1 MDRVSITVNG
11 NLHKFIIGEEYGCV
25 KPEETLLQT
34 LRDRMGLTGTK
45 EGCNHGAC
53 GNCTVIMNG
62 DAVPSCMVLTADC
75 DGAVITTIEGLE
87 DPKTGE
93 LNTLQQAFVDNSA
106 FQCGFCTPGIV
117 MSAQALLDKNPEP
130 EREEI
135 MEALSGNYCRCISHY
150 QVVTAVEDAI
160 GRMKGADAKPRVS
173 QRIRHH
179 NTDI

>member
-1 MDRVSITVNG
+1 MDRISIRING
-11 NLHKFIIGEEYGCV
+11 VLRKFIVGEEEGCV

-34 LRDRMGLTGTK
+34 LRDRLNLTGTK

-62 DAVPSCMVLTADC
+62 DAVASCMLLTADC
-75 DGAVITTIEGLE
+75 DGADIRTIEGLE

-93 LNTLQQAFVDNSA
+93 LNTLQQAFVDHSA

-130 EREEI
+130 SRDEI

-150 QVVTAVEDAI
+150 QVATAVEDAI
-160 GRMKGADAKPRVS
+160 EKMKEGK
-173 QRIRHH
+173 
-179 NTDI
+179 

>member
-1 MDRVSITVNG
+1 MDRISIRING
-11 NLHKFIIGEEYGCV
+11 VLRKFIVGEEEGCV

-34 LRDRMGLTGTK
+34 LRDRLNLTGTK

-62 DAVPSCMVLTADC
+62 DAVASCMLLTADC
-75 DGAVITTIEGLE
+75 DGADIRTIEGLE

-93 LNTLQQAFVDNSA
+93 LNTLQQAFVDHSA

-130 EREEI
+130 SRDEI

-150 QVVTAVEDAI
+150 QVAAAVEDAI
-160 GRMKGADAKPRVS
+160 EKMKEGK
-173 QRIRHH
+173 
-179 NTDI
+179 